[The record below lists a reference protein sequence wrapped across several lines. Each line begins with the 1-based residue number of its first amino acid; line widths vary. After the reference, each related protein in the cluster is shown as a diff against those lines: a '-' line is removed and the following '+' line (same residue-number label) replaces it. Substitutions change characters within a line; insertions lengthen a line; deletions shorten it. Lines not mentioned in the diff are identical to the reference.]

1 MDHLSEGHY
10 TQHEYQS
17 ISADLHVK
25 NMTNSTLSNTTFL
38 QIWKDW
44 ALTNTCFNRGKSIV
58 NG

>member
-1 MDHLSEGHY
+1 MQRHE

-25 NMTNSTLSNTTFL
+25 NTTKSTLSNTTFP
-38 QIWKDW
+38 QTKKDL